1 MFDKKKGEA
10 VERIGDLF
18 EKQKKLVRGA
28 KEALNMPVDLVINT
42 NVECE

>member
-10 VERIGDLF
+10 VKQIEDLF
-18 EKQKKLVRGA
+18 EKQKKMVRGA
-28 KEALNMPVDLVINT
+28 KEALNMPVDLVINI